1 MGHNSGEI
9 DNLICEKGKELHII
23 KTKLQFAETLILFKL
38 DQGMENYLF
47 QLMWNGVMVGILDC
61 TLKMD

>member
-47 QLMWNGVMVGILDC
+47 QLIK
-61 TLKMD
+61 LKVFFWAF